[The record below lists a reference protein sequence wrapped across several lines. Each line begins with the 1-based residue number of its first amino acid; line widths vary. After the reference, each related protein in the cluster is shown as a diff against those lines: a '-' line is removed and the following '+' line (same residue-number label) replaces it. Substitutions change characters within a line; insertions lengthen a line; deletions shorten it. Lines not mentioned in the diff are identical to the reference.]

1 MNHEKAVRVLKE
13 LLEHDSLG
21 ILGSM
26 SDEQIEAVKLAL
38 YEMENPESTNCGGC
52 AKFSDEDAEG
62 CGWCEPN
69 DRPARYNEGPCG
81 RYESRDRI

>member
-1 MNHEKAVRVLKE
+1 MNHEKAAQVLNE

-38 YEMENPESTNCGGC
+38 YEMENPERTNCGGC
-52 AKFSDEDAEG
+52 AKFAE
-62 CGWCEPN
+62 
-69 DRPARYNEGPCG
+69 
-81 RYESRDRI
+81 